1 MNDFRSIYAIRA
13 KSIKQV
19 IQSIDFRKKI
29 CETIFETFAVATASN
44 SVNFLLQFFAE

>member
-19 IQSIDFRKKI
+19 IQSIDFRKKY
-29 CETIFETFAVATASN
+29 VRQ
-44 SVNFLLQFFAE
+44 FLKLLPWRLRQIR